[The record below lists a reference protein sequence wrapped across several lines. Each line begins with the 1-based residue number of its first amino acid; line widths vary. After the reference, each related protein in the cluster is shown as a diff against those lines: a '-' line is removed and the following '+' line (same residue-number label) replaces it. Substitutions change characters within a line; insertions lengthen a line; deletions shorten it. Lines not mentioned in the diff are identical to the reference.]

1 MLSDCQRGQ
10 ALGIS
15 DPNWTGLA
23 RKIETENVLF
33 NKQTEQE
40 ADEVLTPSQKM
51 LARNMAFQRWVDAHG
66 LGPAISMEPYVKDI
80 QPTAKQIEKI
90 NSIAIE
96 AENDLAQWPN
106 QHFVQKDKR
115 VLKVLDRK
123 QQETIASWGGI
134 PMQRDYVLGKLLYEP
149 GPECKTGSGINFPRT
164 LTPPESQSLLV
175 SDNTLGFMSGE
186 GTVYTFLLDKKR
198 EFDLTADQIKLLSGL
213 DEKFDQGMDKLREN
227 KLFQKLGQP
236 DDDMDIEEYEQLE
249 IRYGAEEQKVRS
261 SVDREALDCLVA
273 GQMKLLKKLVFT
285 DSVTWHGLRWTLARK
300 PFVVELQITDQQ
312 EKAMEEIEQQ
322 YETEWDRLLLEKRKK
337 WYARMLKVLDARQQK
352 VVQDLGWGP
361 WP

>member
-1 MLSDCQRGQ
+1 
-10 ALGIS
+10 
-15 DPNWTGLA
+15 
-23 RKIETENVLF
+23 
-33 NKQTEQE
+33 
-40 ADEVLTPSQKM
+40 
-51 LARNMAFQRWVDAHG
+51 
-66 LGPAISMEPYVKDI
+66 
-80 QPTAKQIEKI
+80 
-90 NSIAIE
+90 
-96 AENDLAQWPN
+96 
-106 QHFVQKDKR
+106 
-115 VLKVLDRK
+115 
-123 QQETIASWGGI
+123 
-134 PMQRDYVLGKLLYEP
+134 MQRDYMLGKLLYEP

-175 SDNTLGFMSGE
+175 SDITLGFMSGY
-186 GTVYTFLLDKKR
+186 GTVYAFLLDKKR
-198 EFDLTADQIKLLSGL
+198 EFDLTPDQIKLLSGL
-213 DEKFDQGMDKLREN
+213 DRKFDQGMDKLRGN

-249 IRYGAEEQKVRS
+249 IRYGAEEQKVKS
-261 SVDREALDCLVA
+261 NVDREALDCLVA

-285 DSVTWHGLRWTLARK
+285 DSVTWYGLRWTLARK

-312 EKAMEEIEQQ
+312 EKAMEKIEQQ